1 MTDLGSS
8 APGTRARAAGAPPAS
23 VPSAAGVTR
32 APRPW
37 LRRAHLTR
45 RGLQAALGL
54 LWLADGALQLQPIML
69 STRFARQI
77 ISPAGDGQPA
87 FVGGPVHW
95 AARLIAAYPVA
106 WDLPFAMIQLLLGL
120 GLLYPRTAKLAL
132 AASLPWALGVWYLG
146 EGLGGIA
153 SGSASLLTGAPG
165 AVLLYAV
172 LTLAAWPRRDRPD
185 VPPPRWLTPAWAA
198 LWAGGGVLQA
208 PPPTAAPAAVAS
220 AIGAGA
226 STAPPW
232 LASLDSCVAAWF
244 CHHGSA
250 VYGLIAVEALV
261 GLAALIPKG
270 ARPAAVAGL
279 VLALAAW
286 IIPQD
291 FGQIPAGQ
299 ATDPNSAPL
308 IALMAI
314 ALIAS
319 PGVVFSGSS
328 TSNCEPAVMTDLNNS
343 AKERGLPAPPPPPRR
358 AGTPRIHARTALVT
372 AIIAVLAAGG
382 GYAIAR
388 GAASSPAP
396 AASPAAAASPATPA
410 TGGSNPGTSMGGGG
424 SSGFSSSSLAQSIGQ
439 QVGTAM
445 ADLAPQTVSLAQTR
459 TLGDQVPADAS
470 VDRASN
476 TITFT
481 ASSVSFTVVAVPPG
495 GPDMTFR
502 VPGLTDPGIVVP
514 QDAQVTVQFIN
525 GDNDEAHAWMIA
537 DEQPPFSFY
546 QPKTPAI
553 PGAFS
558 GLIGDPTA
566 NGQGAST
573 STFQAGPAGTYQY
586 ICPMP
591 GHAQMGMHGA
601 FIVR

>member
-1 MTDLGSS
+1 MSDLTTRHQH
-8 APGTRARAAGAPPAS
+8 GTRARPP
-23 VPSAAGVTR
+23 GVLTR
-32 APRPW
+32 AARLRPR
-37 LRRAHLTR
+37 RTRLTR

-54 LWLADGALQLQPIML
+54 LWLADGALQLQPVML
-69 STRFARQI
+69 SKRFGQQI
-77 ISPAGDGQPA
+77 ISPAGDAQPL
-87 FVGGPVHW
+87 FVAGPVHR
-95 AARLIAAYPVA
+95 AARVIVAHPVA
-106 WDLPFAMIQLLLGL
+106 WDIPFAMIQLLLGL

-153 SGSASLLTGAPG
+153 SGNASLLTGAPG

-172 LTLAAWPRRDRPD
+172 LALAAWPRRDRPD
-185 VPPPRWLTPAWAA
+185 APPARWLTLAWVA
-198 LWAGGGVLQA
+198 LWAGGAVLQA
-208 PPPTAAPAAVAS
+208 LPANRSPAAVAS
-220 AIGAGA
+220 AIGAGG

-232 LASLDSCVAAWF
+232 LASLDSSVAAWF
-244 CHHGSA
+244 SHHGPA
-250 VYGLIAVEALV
+250 VYGLIVVEALV

-279 VLALAAW
+279 AVALATW

-291 FGQIPAGQ
+291 FGQILTGQ

-308 IALMAI
+308 VALMAI

-319 PGVVFSGSS
+319 PGFVFSGSS

-343 AKERGLPAPPPPPRR
+343 AEERGLPASPPPRR
-358 AGTPRIHARTALVT
+358 ARTPRIHARTALVT
-372 AIIAVLAAGG
+372 AVIAVLAAGG
-382 GYAIAR
+382 GFAIAR
-388 GAASSPAP
+388 GTASPPAA
-396 AASPAAAASPATPA
+396 AASPAAAVSPPPAAASPATPA

-424 SSGFSSSSLAQSIGQ
+424 GSSGLSSSSLAQSIGQ

-445 ADLAPQTVSLAQTR
+445 AGLAPQTVSLAQTR
-459 TLGDQVPADAS
+459 TLGDQVPAGAS

-502 VPGLTDPGIVVP
+502 VAGLTDPAIVVP

-525 GDNDEAHAWMIA
+525 GDNDEAHAWMIVN
-537 DEQPPFSFY
+537 EQPQFSFY

-566 NGQGAST
+566 SGQGAST
-573 STFQAGPAGTYQY
+573 FTFQTGPAGTYQY